1 MDVKN
6 TVLNIIKNELEIDE
20 KVDMALPMTD
30 IGIDSIRLMMLIVN
44 IEEELNIEFDD
55 DVVLGDIVSL
65 NDLVKTIEEME

>member
-20 KVDMALPMTD
+20 KIDMSLPMTD
-30 IGIDSIRLMMLIVN
+30 MGIDSIRLMVLIVN
-44 IEEELNIEFDD
+44 IEEELNIEFGD
-55 DVVLGDIVSL
+55 DVVLGDIVTL